1 MNTANTN
8 GSPHAEGC
16 PCVSC
21 LEYEAIEQRW
31 AERNPEPETYSER
44 ATRWAVEQANG
55 VCS

>member
-1 MNTANTN
+1 MTNTN

-21 LEYEAIEQRW
+21 AEHEAIERRW

-44 ATRWAVEQANG
+44 ANRWAVEQADG